1 MLKAVLESKHLQE
14 HRGFE
19 WFSVS
24 WKMMQPVLTILKTT
38 DNLKMRIEWK
48 NLFLNTEVTI
58 FEVVNMLGILFG

>member
-14 HRGFE
+14 HKVLSGFLG
-19 WFSVS
+19 

-38 DNLKMRIEWK
+38 DNLKMWIEWK